1 MKIFGGQGFGK
12 SRRYHRKFNKLKY
25 MITIFIDESGTLPD
39 PKDKFIVICGVGVE
53 RIKEAENI
61 FSRIRASLRQR
72 KIKVQEIKFYYA
84 GRNTK
89 WQFLS
94 GLVSANLKIFALVV
108 DKKGR
113 KIADIPENFCILVAE
128 LVNEINLWYRFKKIN
143 LILDRHFHRKIDE
156 EKFNKF
162 LKLKINKEVRYQI
175 RHIDSRQI
183 FLVNIAD
190 MAAGAILWKY
200 SGKDLQFYNLIKEN
214 IIIEKIVSW
223 PEIKRKNL
231 LQNKKLT

>member
-1 MKIFGGQGFGK
+1 MPI
-12 SRRYHRKFNKLKY
+12 
-25 MITIFIDESGTLPD
+25 IFIDESGTLPD
-39 PKDKFIVICGVGVE
+39 PKDKFIVICGVAVE
-53 RIKEAENI
+53 RVKESENI
-61 FSRIRASLRQR
+61 FSRIRTSLRQR

-94 GLVSANLKIFALVV
+94 GLVSANLKIFGLIV

-113 KIADIPENFCILVAE
+113 KIADTPENFGILVAE
-128 LVNEINLWYRFKKIN
+128 LVNEINLWYKVKKIN
-143 LILDRHFHRKIDE
+143 LVLDRHFHRKVDE
-156 EKFNKF
+156 DRLNQL
-162 LKLKINKEVRYQI
+162 LKSKINKKDLKYQI
-175 RHIDSRQI
+175 RHVDSRRN

-200 SGKDLQFYNLIKEN
+200 GGKDLQFYNLIKEN
-214 IIIEKIVSW
+214 IIIEKIVNW

>member
-1 MKIFGGQGFGK
+1 M
-12 SRRYHRKFNKLKY
+12 L
-25 MITIFIDESGTLPD
+25 TIFIDESGTLPD

-53 RIKEAENI
+53 KIKEAENI
-61 FSRIRASLRQR
+61 FSRIRTSLRQR

-84 GRNTK
+84 GQNTK
-89 WQFLS
+89 RQFLS
-94 GLVSANLKIFALVV
+94 GLVSANLKIFALIIE
-108 DKKGR
+108 KKGR
-113 KIADIPENFCILVAE
+113 KIADTPENFGILVAE
-128 LVNEINLWYRFKKIN
+128 LINEINLWYKVKKIN
-143 LILDRHFHRKIDE
+143 LVLDRHFHRKVDE
-156 EKFNKF
+156 ERFNQF
-162 LKLKINKEVRYQI
+162 LKSKINKNVKYQI
-175 RHIDSRQI
+175 RHVDSRQN

-231 LQNKKLT
+231 FQNKKFT